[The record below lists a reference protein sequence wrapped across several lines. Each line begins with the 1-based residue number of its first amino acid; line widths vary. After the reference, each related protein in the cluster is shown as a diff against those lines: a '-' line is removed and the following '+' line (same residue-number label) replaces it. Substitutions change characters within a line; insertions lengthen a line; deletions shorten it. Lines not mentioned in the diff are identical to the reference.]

1 MITKIHHRIPLFFF
15 MTAVIN
21 QKFRVNFLC
30 QHGPDKASALKE
42 NVDIRSVCLMAKNYA
57 VLNSVLFY
65 PRTFMATINLKSFK
79 HPLLCVVPAIFLLVS
94 LMPVL
99 MPYVFVILLQ
109 IIVSLS
115 AAYISYL
122 LFIEK
127 PKYYLIW
134 VIAFILVVL
143 MFNPIMQLNV
153 IMGIIPLALVAAVLF
168 LANWWFVFKT
178 G

>member
-1 MITKIHHRIPLFFF
+1 MW
-15 MTAVIN
+15 
-21 QKFRVNFLC
+21 QYG
-30 QHGPDKASALKE
+30 QGKASALK
-42 NVDIRSVCLMAKNYA
+42 NDMDKRPASLMAKNYA
-57 VLNSVLFY
+57 MLNLVLFY
-65 PRTFMATINLKSFK
+65 PRTFMAMINLKSFK
-79 HPLLCVVPAIFLLVS
+79 YALLWVVPAIFLLIS

-122 LFIEK
+122 LFTEK

-134 VIAFILVVL
+134 TIAFILVVL

-153 IMGIIPLALVAAVLF
+153 MMGIIPLALVTAVLF
-168 LANWWFVFKT
+168 LANWWFVFKSR
-178 G
+178 